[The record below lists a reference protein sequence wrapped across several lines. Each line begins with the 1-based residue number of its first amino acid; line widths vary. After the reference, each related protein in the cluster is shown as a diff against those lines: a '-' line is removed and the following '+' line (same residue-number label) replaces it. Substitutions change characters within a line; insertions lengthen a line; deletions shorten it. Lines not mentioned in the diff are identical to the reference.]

1 MIAPRGAPGSLRP
14 RASTTTRDRDPR
26 RPVTAHRSNQTGGL
40 DCDDRPR
47 PGTSQHRA
55 RRSARG
61 ALAALLPDLS
71 ETPLPTGQVLHEPG
85 RAISRVYFPLVGVV
99 SVVADLG
106 DDRIV
111 ETAIIGREG
120 VVGLSV
126 YLGAD
131 APTECALVQVPG
143 RALAM
148 TTADLRERL
157 ADVDGPLTAML
168 RRSAQALFT
177 QVSRNAACNRVHTA
191 RLRAARW
198 LLTTADRM
206 DSPRFELTQHF
217 LAQMLALRRTSVS
230 EVAQSLAE
238 DGCITYTRGL
248 ITITD
253 RPRLQQHACTCY
265 EAIRR
270 ATDAALTA
278 R

>member
-1 MIAPRGAPGSLRP
+1 MTTDPGL
-14 RASTTTRDRDPR
+14 AR
-26 RPVTAHRSNQTGGL
+26 RNTVLGGL
-40 DCDDRPR
+40 PE
-47 PGTSQHRA
+47 
-55 RRSARG
+55 G

-85 RAISRVYFPLVGVV
+85 RALSRVYFPLVGVV

-111 ETAIIGREG
+111 ETATIGREG

-148 TTADLRERL
+148 TTEDLGERL

-191 RLRAARW
+191 RQRAARW

-206 DSPRFELTQHF
+206 DSPSFELTQHF
-217 LAQMLALRRTSVS
+217 LAQMLAVRRTSVS